1 MTAAITATG
10 PRAAV
15 KIKQYNR
22 AAARA
27 KAAFAGAII
36 VFALVYTI
44 FPLYWIGLNSF
55 KADLDIF
62 AVPPVWT
69 DFKPTLLHY
78 IATFIERPFLKF
90 MLNSAI
96 IALATTIVSLFFGTI
111 AGYAL
116 ARFTYPGKTKYH
128 LSFWILSTRMMPPI
142 VTIIPLFI
150 FFNTLGLLNSKL
162 AVVIAYTGFNLPFVI
177 WMMKGYFQ
185 ELPRDLEESAMVD
198 DDTRMGAFFR
208 ILLPLAKPGLA
219 ATAIFSLILA
229 WNEMLLALILT
240 ETEKSVTLPIG
251 IAGRVTQFQTFWG
264 EISAAGF
271 LASIPIIVFAF
282 VVQRHLVRGL
292 SFGAVKG

>member
-1 MTAAITATG
+1 MATVVISSE
-10 PRAAV
+10 PRSQP
-15 KIKQYNR
+15 IKHYSPT
-22 AAARA
+22 AARA
-27 KAAFAGAII
+27 KAALAGAII
-36 VFALVYTI
+36 VFALFYTI
-44 FPLYWIGLNSF
+44 FPIYWIGLNSF
-55 KADLDIF
+55 KTDLDIF
-62 AVPPVWT
+62 AVPPVWV

-116 ARFTYPGKTKYH
+116 ARFSYPGRTKYH

-150 FFNTLGLLNSKL
+150 FFTTLELLNTKT

-185 ELPRDLEESAMVD
+185 ELPKDLEESAMVD
-198 DDTRMGAFFR
+198 GDTRMGAFFR

-271 LASIPIIVFAF
+271 LASIPIVIFAF